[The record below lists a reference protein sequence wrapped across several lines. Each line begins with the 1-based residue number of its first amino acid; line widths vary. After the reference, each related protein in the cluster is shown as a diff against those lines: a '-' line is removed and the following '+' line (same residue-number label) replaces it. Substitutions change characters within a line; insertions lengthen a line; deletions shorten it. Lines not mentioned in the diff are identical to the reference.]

1 MKILL
6 PRHNKL
12 SVLVAQR
19 HEMRLE
25 RGKALVADDMLDA
38 AGVVCGDLPVYTERN
53 EAPRQ
58 RRMPL
63 VDPLAV
69 LAAHVREPKRAAL
82 YREEAPIL
90 QKVDRAADAWP
101 RHAHFRADVGG
112 AHIGFLLG

>member
-12 SVLVAQR
+12 SGLVAQR

-25 RGKALVADDMLDA
+25 RGKAFVADDMLDA
-38 AGVVCGDLPVYTERN
+38 AGVVCSDFPIHAERDKTSC
-53 EAPRQ
+53 Q

-69 LAAHVREPKRAAL
+69 LAAHVREPNTN
-82 YREEAPIL
+82 I
-90 QKVDRAADAWP
+90 
-101 RHAHFRADVGG
+101 
-112 AHIGFLLG
+112 